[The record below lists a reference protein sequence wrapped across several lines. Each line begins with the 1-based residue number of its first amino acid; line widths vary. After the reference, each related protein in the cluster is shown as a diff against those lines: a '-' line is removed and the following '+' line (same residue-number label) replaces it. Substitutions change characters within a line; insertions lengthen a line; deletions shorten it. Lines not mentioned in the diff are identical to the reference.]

1 MTLSRAEQ
9 EQVRVTPQR
18 VLWYFADPMCSWC
31 WGFAPVMSAIRE
43 TYADRLRIALVLG
56 GLRPG
61 TTEAVTPRFRD
72 EILHHWRDVQRMSGQ
87 AFQFEGALPDGFM
100 YDTEPP
106 SRAVISV
113 AEINPE
119 ATFPYFKSVQAAFYA
134 QGQDITQALTLAA
147 LAESHGV
154 TPVQFLERFNSGE
167 ARAKTRKHFE
177 AARQA
182 GVRGFPT
189 AVLQGE
195 SGHQL
200 LTNGYRPF
208 EALRRQI
215 DAWLAQ
221 ADAPGTP
228 L

>member
-1 MTLSRAEQ
+1 MRAEQ
-9 EQVRVTPQR
+9 RLDRVTQQR

-31 WGFAPVMSAIRE
+31 WGFAPVMSAIKE
-43 TYADRLRIALVLG
+43 TYADRFRIALVLG

-61 TTEAVTPRFRD
+61 TTEPVTPQFRD

-87 AFQFEGALPDGFM
+87 AFMFEGALPDGFV

-106 SRAVISV
+106 SRAVITV
-113 AEINPE
+113 AGINPN

-134 QGQDITQALTLAA
+134 QGQDVTQAHTLAT
-147 LAESHGV
+147 LAEPCGV
-154 TPVQFLERFNSGE
+154 AAAQFLERFNSEE
-167 ARAKTRKHFE
+167 ARTKTRMQFE
-177 AARQA
+177 VTRQT

-200 LTNGYRPF
+200 LTNGYRAF
-208 EALRRQI
+208 AELRPQI
-215 DAWLAQ
+215 DAWLAR
-221 ADAPGTP
+221 ADAPDTP
-228 L
+228 S